1 MFGFLWTILT
11 LFLWHVSDVI
21 FMSSSR
27 DVNIV
32 QRRDVNDDKFEA
44 SERWKR
50 TLWKNF
56 WGETKTTK
64 NDVCYFFT
72 FGRQKRSP
80 TQAHNMMESLPR
92 EFPLSLLFKRFLSLS
107 LSLLSLF
114 LPGFCSRIAFTKFNS
129 SSPSLSLV
137 SDSHVEVLSLS
148 SGVGTSSQSG
158 SAGSATTPTT
168 EIQRSLI
175 LPGMH
180 VVCLENHS
188 SGEPGSLHITQ
199 GDIIEGKTELGL
211 SYSPSKLGCFTL

>member
-92 EFPLSLLFKRFLSLS
+92 EFPLSLLFKRFLS
-107 LSLLSLF
+107 
-114 LPGFCSRIAFTKFNS
+114 
-129 SSPSLSLV
+129 PSLSLFYHFFSPV
-137 SDSHVEVLSLS
+137 FAAELLSPNLTLPLPLSLLFQIPMWRFCLWVLA
-148 SGVGTSSQSG
+148 SGLRLSQVQLAARPRRRQKFKDRWYFQECMWSVWKITRPVNPEAFTSPR
-158 SAGSATTPTT
+158 AT
-168 EIQRSLI
+168 SLKVR
-175 LPGMH
+175 LNW
-180 VVCLENHS
+180 VCHTHLVS
-188 SGEPGSLHITQ
+188 
-199 GDIIEGKTELGL
+199 
-211 SYSPSKLGCFTL
+211 

>member
-1 MFGFLWTILT
+1 MTSISFNDATSTTTNLKLPSDEKDALEEFL
-11 LFLWHVSDVI
+11 
-21 FMSSSR
+21 
-27 DVNIV
+27 
-32 QRRDVNDDKFEA
+32 RRDENDKKRRLLLFYFWAAKEKSYTGPQYDGELA
-44 SERWKR
+44 ERIP
-50 TLWKNF
+50 
-56 WGETKTTK
+56 
-64 NDVCYFFT
+64 
-72 FGRQKRSP
+72 S
-80 TQAHNMMESLPR
+80 
-92 EFPLSLLFKRFLSLS
+92 LSLIQTLSLSLS